1 MNFVDNLDIVQQ
13 FEQMPDGNWVLT
25 DDDMTVELQFV
36 KGIQGLEAVSY
47 THLYDS
53 DDNLSE
59 RMEGSHYGLERNQS
73 HHSPP
78 TKKHAQSIALGY
90 KY

>member
-1 MNFVDNLDIVQQ
+1 MFNITLKLIFHFITFLVI
-13 FEQMPDGNWVLT
+13 
-25 DDDMTVELQFV
+25 
-36 KGIQGLEAVSY
+36 SS
-47 THLYDS
+47 LYDS

-59 RMEGSHYGLERNQS
+59 RMEGSHYGLERKQS

>member
-1 MNFVDNLDIVQQ
+1 MFNIILKQIFHFIT
-13 FEQMPDGNWVLT
+13 FFT
-25 DDDMTVELQFV
+25 ISF
-36 KGIQGLEAVSY
+36 
-47 THLYDS
+47 LYDS

-78 TKKHAQSIALGY
+78 TKNMPRALLWAIILSLSVFSLHCLFSN
-90 KY
+90 KVFQFLL

>member
-1 MNFVDNLDIVQQ
+1 MFNIILKQIFHFIT
-13 FEQMPDGNWVLT
+13 FST
-25 DDDMTVELQFV
+25 ISF
-36 KGIQGLEAVSY
+36 
-47 THLYDS
+47 LYDS

-59 RMEGSHYGLERNQS
+59 RMEGSHYGLEGNQS

>member
-1 MNFVDNLDIVQQ
+1 MFNIILKQIFHFTTFPTIS
-13 FEQMPDGNWVLT
+13 F
-25 DDDMTVELQFV
+25 
-36 KGIQGLEAVSY
+36 
-47 THLYDS
+47 LYDS